1 MRSSV
6 ILENLNLKKGTSKW
20 LFPST
25 QAVYNRAFQLTM
37 FSTNK
42 IAMPFNVL
50 DSQYLDNR
58 ANFRYV
64 VRIKRFHPEGRF
76 GNGFQKFWT
85 QTYFIK
91 KVAVK
96 GTMVLDLLLYIKNRL
111 DTTLTFRRSCREG
124 ICGSCAMNI
133 NGYNTL
139 ACLKELPRFTL
150 INDMSSHWNLFDNV
164 TVPDAT
170 PSTDFTGRTTAS
182 LRISGLPHARPLRDL
197 VPDISFFYKH
207 YRSISPWL
215 VSKTRTDVWFRP
227 QNAKADKI
235 DSENYQSIQD
245 RDNLDGL
252 YECILCLCCNH
263 SCPSY
268 WWNSDVYLGPAV
280 LMQAYRWITDS
291 RDVAGHYRIQLLS
304 EDLKLYS
311 CHSILSCT
319 KTCPKHLNPAGA
331 ISAIK
336 ELDHMHVGYKE
347 KHYNDYL
354 PTFPKEVAARM
365 FSFVK

>member
-1 MRSSV
+1 MFTMN
-6 ILENLNLKKGTSKW
+6 LLTTLNLKALSK
-20 LFPST
+20 LKFTPTVASILHEM
-25 QAVYNRAFQLTM
+25 AVNKFQT
-37 FSTNK
+37 TDK
-42 IAMPFNVL
+42 TIANSVTAY
-50 DSQYLDNR
+50 SLDNR
-58 ANFRYV
+58 AEYRYV
-64 VRIKRFHPEGRF
+64 VRIKRFHPAGRL
-76 GNGFQKFWT
+76 GNGLQQFWT

-91 KVAVK
+91 KVSIK
-96 GTMVLDLLLYIKNRL
+96 GTMILDLLLYIKNRI
-111 DTTLTFRRSCREG
+111 DATLTFRRSCREG

-150 INDMSSHWNLFDNV
+150 IENGQQYWNAIDNV
-164 TVPDAT
+164 TSIDGT
-170 PSTDFTGRTTAS
+170 PSMDLELCTTSA

-215 VSKTRTDVWFRP
+215 ISTARNDVLFKPQTSKSIQP
-227 QNAKADKI
+227 NY
-235 DSENYQSIQD
+235 ENYQSIED

-280 LMQAYRWITDS
+280 LLQAYRWISDS
-291 RDVAGHYRIQLLS
+291 RDVAGYYRIQLLS
-304 EDLKLYS
+304 EDMKLYS
-311 CHSILSCT
+311 CHAILSCS

-336 ELDHMHVGYKE
+336 ELDHMHINYRE
-347 KHYNDYL
+347 KYFNDYMREHSDKT
-354 PTFPKEVAARM
+354 PAPM
-365 FSFVK
+365 FSFVN